1 MDEVDF
7 NIPPNSLKRL
17 RACIGCSLIKTEEQF
32 MKNGWENCNI
42 NMFDVEGKKN
52 TLEPT
57 FLIFQTYIN

>member
-42 NMFDVEGKKN
+42 NMFDVEGK
-52 TLEPT
+52 
-57 FLIFQTYIN
+57 